1 MISNILNVYIIF
13 FKRWFIHTRSKTGN
27 VLHKKIYMTK
37 EQRQIL
43 QSFFEKRPNPN
54 DFEFL
59 VKETGLERQPA
70 QVKMIYLIIL
80 LVCKYVSM

>member
-1 MISNILNVYIIF
+1 MYTLYFSSGGLYIQEVKLEMCYI
-13 FKRWFIHTRSKTGN
+13 KRYIWLKNNGKFSSPFLK
-27 VLHKKIYMTK
+27 
-37 EQRQIL
+37 
-43 QSFFEKRPNPN
+43 KRPNPN